1 MIEAFIVEAKPEFE
15 RKLGTR
21 LGLGGTESSGSGG
34 PSSVTYTARG
44 IGGEQSDTPSNNLVI
59 GTDENSVSNF
69 LIGGKSGLG
78 IIMNTGSAQL
88 KFEIDAMEE
97 EGDTKTLSNP
107 KIFTVSGKN
116 AKITQGS
123 KLGVTTSKVVDGVT
137 TTETEFIDVSLELDV
152 TPVITGDG
160 TIELLLSISNDSI
173 TSKVAPVEVSKKT
186 IDTNLILNDGD
197 IAVVGGILTNT
208 DTENEKRVPF
218 FGNIPVVGNLFK
230 SRTTSDE
237 KTELLIFIA
246 PRIV

>member
-1 MIEAFIVEAKPEFE
+1 MEQKAS
-15 RKLGTR
+15 GT
-21 LGLGGTESSGSGG
+21 GG

-123 KLGVTTSKVVDGVT
+123 KLGVHN
-137 TTETEFIDVSLELDV
+137 F
-152 TPVITGDG
+152 
-160 TIELLLSISNDSI
+160 
-173 TSKVAPVEVSKKT
+173 
-186 IDTNLILNDGD
+186 
-197 IAVVGGILTNT
+197 
-208 DTENEKRVPF
+208 
-218 FGNIPVVGNLFK
+218 
-230 SRTTSDE
+230 
-237 KTELLIFIA
+237 
-246 PRIV
+246 